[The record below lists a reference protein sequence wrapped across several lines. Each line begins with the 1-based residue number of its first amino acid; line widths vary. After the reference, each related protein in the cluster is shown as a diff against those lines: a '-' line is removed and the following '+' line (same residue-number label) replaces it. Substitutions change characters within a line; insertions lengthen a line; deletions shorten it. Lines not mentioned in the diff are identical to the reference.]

1 MAIET
6 VPSEEKFKA
15 SENKDNGS
23 IKVGIS
29 SGEVDLESREVF
41 QTGDDVL
48 EFRTVSWQRAT
59 IVFCKVNFA
68 MSILA
73 IPQAIST
80 VGAVG
85 GSLILV
91 GFTSLN
97 VCKYNSY
104 VSIVPLFNCID
115 EPLDTA
121 LILGEF
127 RNRHPECHSK

>member
-1 MAIET
+1 MTIET
-6 VPSEEKFKA
+6 MLSEEK
-15 SENKDNGS
+15 SQSSDNRNNGS

-41 QTGDDVL
+41 RTGDDVL
-48 EFRTVSWQRAT
+48 DFRTVSWQRAT
-59 IVFCKVNFA
+59 IMFCKINFA

-97 VCKYNSY
+97 VCK
-104 VSIVPLFNCID
+104 
-115 EPLDTA
+115 
-121 LILGEF
+121 
-127 RNRHPECHSK
+127 